1 MGKTH
6 LAAAFGVKA
15 CQAKYRV
22 LFTTVEALLEELMIS
37 VREESIR
44 SKLLSYSRLHLLI
57 LDELGYTPISREQ
70 AHLLF
75 RLVCSRYEKGSLII
89 TSNYNF
95 EDWGKVF
102 EDLVSASA
110 IIDRLVHHAHL
121 FVIHG
126 SSYRLKDK
134 LKKGGECSAS
144 EGAEEKEETNNFPG
158 KRRKE
163 VLRVG

>member
-1 MGKTH
+1 M
-6 LAAAFGVKA
+6 
-15 CQAKYRV
+15 
-22 LFTTVEALLEELMIS
+22 
-37 VREESIR
+37 
-44 SKLLSYSRLHLLI
+44 I

-144 EGAEEKEETNNFPG
+144 EGAEEKEETNNFP
-158 KRRKE
+158 
-163 VLRVG
+163 